1 VSVSYFV
8 IVWCFHYFWQHVF
21 YRYNKLLVFSIVCF
35 LCFYSVIVAV
45 RYYIWYGLMLI
56 CR

>member
-1 VSVSYFV
+1 VSYFV